1 MSDGNS
7 GTPEVVELAKYNR
20 AKEDLRKANERVK
33 ELEPLAA
40 RVAELEPLATKA
52 TTLEAQ
58 LAELTT
64 ARQAD
69 AARWSEELAL
79 ADVGLTDPVGRD
91 VARVVYGRL
100 PEKDRPTIADYVR
113 SLSADGADVPKP
125 LQSYFTKP
133 APAAQVVTPAATIKP
148 PAPATKPA
156 TTGAEGSA
164 MEAKM
169 KAAEAEYRRTG
180 DVQAL
185 AATVK
190 AYDEYRRNST
200 GRP

>member
-1 MSDGNS
+1 MSDENS

-100 PEKDRPTIADYVR
+100 PEKDRPAIADYVR
-113 SLSADGADVPKP
+113 SLSAEGADVPKP
-125 LQSYFTKP
+125 LQPYFSR
-133 APAAQVVTPAATIKP
+133 PAAQVVTPAATVKP
-148 PAPATKPA
+148 PTTAAKPT
-156 TTGAEGSA
+156 TTGAEGSSMA
-164 MEAKM
+164 AQL
-169 KAAEAEYRRTG
+169 KAAEAEYPRTG
-180 DVQAL
+180 NIQVLKEAMD
-185 AATVK
+185 
-190 AYDEYRRNST
+190 AYNESQRKST